1 MSFKD
6 YLREVELPGT
16 KYVGY
21 TNRETYVKSID
32 PLQVTDNLDDAMI
45 IMYKD
50 IKFPLTKLFRKAD
63 IIFIPYDNAKR
74 DEERKKEYE
83 EKRKKDDFFWPNASY
98 S

>member
-6 YLREVELPGT
+6 YLRETEE

-21 TNRETYVKSID
+21 TSRETYVKSID

-45 IMYKD
+45 IMSKD
-50 IKFPLTKLFRKAD
+50 IKPSLTKLFRKSN
-63 IIFIPYDNAKR
+63 IIFVPYDNVKR
-74 DEERKKEYE
+74 DEERKKDYE
-83 EKRKKDDFFWPNASY
+83 ERRKKDDFFWPNASF